1 MRSGPEYD
9 EIVKEI
15 IQIFID
21 YDIKSFPLDLEGICC
36 RMGVSLIPY
45 SACGPEAKDLL
56 LKKSKKGFFVR
67 GTVESTPTIYYN
79 DYDVTVGEMRYT
91 IAHEIKHF
99 VYDECDDDN
108 EDDDMADY
116 FARFFL
122 CPIPYLI
129 VKGIRSPDDIVSHC
143 KVSLWAA
150 SNAASTIRNRMK
162 WYGYKIFD
170 YEILLLEHLI
180 PVEFAHF
187 KKNHYDFKIERW
199 LK

>member
-1 MRSGPEYD
+1 MRRGPEYD

-21 YDIKSFPLDLEGICC
+21 YDIKSFPLDLELICC

-56 LKKSKKGFFVR
+56 LKKSEKGFFVR
-67 GTVESTPTIYYN
+67 GTYESTPTIYYN
-79 DYDVTVGEMRYT
+79 DYNITVGVKRYT
-91 IAHEIKHF
+91 IAHEIKHY

-108 EDDDMADY
+108 EDDDLADY

-129 VKGIRSPDDIVSHC
+129 VKGIRSQNDIVSHC
-143 KVSLWAA
+143 RVSLWAA
-150 SNAASTIRNRMK
+150 SNAASTIRNRMNR
-162 WYGYKIFD
+162 YCYTIFD
-170 YEILLLEHLI
+170 YEVPLLEHLVPI
-180 PVEFAHF
+180 EFELYMRE
-187 KKNHYDFKIERW
+187 HYDSETGRW
-199 LK
+199 LN